1 MTRSCPWCL
10 EPLPVRPTPL
20 ECPHCGRPLGEAGE
34 PQARELRFNKVEAAQ
49 GAAYRRLLA
58 WGVPSVAVIAIA
70 MPFVHIGALAV
81 VPLLVAV
88 HLVTVR
94 VLLVRD
100 AQRLL
105 RPMRRLLNRWLA
117 RFSFL
122 SIGLPGY
129 GAMTVPFVGVF
140 LGAGTFVLLTSI
152 VHVSTAVSLDRE
164 RTGQELALWEKL
176 VPVALAVISIG
187 LILLAIGVAAFFG
200 WSVMAIMER
209 MQGPSG

>member
-10 EPLPVRPTPL
+10 EPLPVRQPPA
-20 ECPHCGRPLGEAGE
+20 ECPHCGRELGKEAE
-34 PQARELRFNKVEAAQ
+34 PKALELRFERVEAAQ
-49 GAAYRRLLA
+49 SAAFRRFLRY
-58 WGVPSVAVIAIA
+58 GVPIAAVVAVV

-94 VLLVRD
+94 VVLVRD

-122 SIGLPGY
+122 WIGLPGY
-129 GAMTVPFVGVF
+129 GAMTVPVVGVV
-140 LGAGTFVLLTSI
+140 LGAGTFALLTSI
-152 VHVSTAVSLDRE
+152 VHVSTAVSLNRE
-164 RTGQELALWEKL
+164 RTGQELAPWEKF
-176 VPVALAVISIG
+176 VPIVLAVISIG
-187 LILLAIGVAAFFG
+187 LIVLAIGVAAFFG

-209 MQGPSG
+209 MQAPSS